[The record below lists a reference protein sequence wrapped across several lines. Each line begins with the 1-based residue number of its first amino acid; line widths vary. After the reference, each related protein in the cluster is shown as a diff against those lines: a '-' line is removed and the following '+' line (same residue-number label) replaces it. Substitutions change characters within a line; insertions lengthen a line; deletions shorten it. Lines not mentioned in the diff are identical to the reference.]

1 MKCIATAVFLFGGL
15 GWALAQNS
23 GNISGILKQHNGEVL
38 REATLELVEINKHT
52 LTDQDGKFSF
62 EHLTDG
68 DYHIKIQVIGSAEKT
83 IEVKVVQNEPA
94 VVNYQLEKENISAIQ
109 EITLSTVTNKF
120 SKKESPYVSKLP
132 LKNMETPQVYISVP
146 KELIQEQIAVN
157 LGSISKNI
165 PGAGIPMLANQGRVT
180 FLSRGFTTEPMV
192 RNGISGFA
200 YTTIDP
206 ANLEKIEAIKGPS
219 ATLFGSNLST
229 YGGLF
234 NRVTKKPFNGFG
246 GEVSFTAGSWNY
258 NRFTADVNTAVNKDK
273 TVLFRLNGAATFQ
286 KSFQDL
292 GFSNAV
298 SIAPSISYQINDR
311 LSLLF
316 DIEYGHEKATSVVR
330 FNPFLG
336 SNKVQSIADMGFPY
350 NRLFGSNGIP
360 YETEMMNIFAQM
372 NYKISDSWTSQTLVS
387 RAKSTIDGYIT
398 AINGTSDTMARLQ
411 VMKGNTNFIATNIQ
425 QNFIGDFQIL
435 GHRNRMIVGL
445 DYYNNANSFD
455 RVTVNGAPFDFT
467 GTAPYAVNQDAI
479 NNLAASGTPRIE
491 KNGDNSYAVYVS
503 DVFNITERFLAM
515 VSLRADR
522 YQNMGVTNI
531 AQNITTGDYWQTN
544 FSPKF
549 GLVYEVVK
557 DKVSVFGNY
566 MNGFTNKGGSDISGN
581 TFKPEQANQKEFG
594 LKGDLFGHRLVGTIS
609 YYDIDVKNMVR
620 QDPVNPLFSV
630 QDGGQ
635 RSKGFEV
642 EFTANPV
649 KGLNII
655 AGYAYNDSKMT
666 KADAKIDGLRP
677 ALSGP
682 SNLYNLWM
690 SYQMTGGQLKGLGIG
705 FGGNKGNHSFQT
717 NTTTAKVIIPA
728 YTTLDATLF
737 YDHKNFRAGIKVNNL
752 TNEKTWSV
760 RLTPQNPTQ
769 VLGSIAYKF

>member
-1 MKCIATAVFLFGGL
+1 MKRAVIVAFFFGGL
-15 GWALAQNS
+15 GWAFAQNS
-23 GNISGILKQHNGEVL
+23 GSISGTLKQYNGDNL
-38 REATLELVEINKHT
+38 SEATIELIETHKHT
-52 LTDQDGKFSF
+52 LTDQNGNFSF
-62 EHLTDG
+62 NELPEG
-68 DYHIKIQVIGSAEKT
+68 DYHLKIQIIGSNEK
-83 IEVKVVQNEPA
+83 IVEVHVKQNEPA
-94 VVNYQLEKENISAIQ
+94 VVNYQLEKENISVIQ

-132 LKNMETPQVYISVP
+132 LKNIETPQVYISVP

-165 PGAGIPMLANQGRVT
+165 PGSGIPMLANQGRVT

-234 NRVTKKPFNGFG
+234 NRVTKKPYNGFG
-246 GEVSFTAGSWNY
+246 GEVSYTAGSWNY
-258 NRFTADVNTAVNKDK
+258 NRFTADINTPVNKDK
-273 TVLFRLNGAATFQ
+273 TILFRLNGAATYQ

-292 GFSNAV
+292 GFSNAI
-298 SIAPSISYQINDR
+298 SMAPSISYQINDR

-330 FNPFLG
+330 FNPYLK

-350 NRLFGSNGIP
+350 NRLFGSNDIA

-372 NYKISDSWTSQTLVS
+372 NYKISDHWTSQTVFS
-387 RAKSTIDGYIT
+387 RARSTIDGYIT
-398 AINGTSDTMARLQ
+398 AINGTSDTKASLQ

-425 QNFIGDFQIL
+425 QNFIGDFQIS
-435 GHRNRMIVGL
+435 GHRNRLIIGL

-455 RVTVNGAPFDFT
+455 RVTVTGAPFDFT
-467 GTAPYAVNQDAI
+467 SNTPYSANQSTID
-479 NNLAASGTPRIE
+479 NLAASGIPRIE
-491 KNGDNSYAVYVS
+491 KNGDNSYAIYAS
-503 DVFNITERFLAM
+503 DVFNITDRFLAM

-522 YQNMGVTNI
+522 YQNLGVTDI
-531 AQNITTGDYWQTN
+531 AKNVNSGDYWQTN

-549 GLVYEVVK
+549 GLVYQVVK
-557 DKVSVFGNY
+557 DKVSIFGNY
-566 MNGFTNKGGSDISGN
+566 MNGFTNKGGSDINGN
-581 TFKPEQANQKEFG
+581 TFKPEQANQKEIG
-594 LKGDLFGHRLVGTIS
+594 IKGDLFGHKLVGTVS
-609 YYDIDVKNMVR
+609 YYDIDVKNTVR
-620 QDPVNPLFSV
+620 PDPVNNLYSL

-635 RSKGFEV
+635 RSKGVEV
-642 EFTANPV
+642 EFTANPFR
-649 KGLNII
+649 GFNII

-666 KADAKIDGLRP
+666 KAEEKINGLRP

-690 SYQMTGGQLKGLGIG
+690 SYQIMAGELKGLGVG

-728 YTTLDATLF
+728 YTTLDATVF

>member
-1 MKCIATAVFLFGGL
+1 MKCAVVVAFFFGGL
-15 GWALAQNS
+15 GWAFAQNS
-23 GNISGILKQHNGEVL
+23 GTISGTLKQHNGDNL
-38 REATLELVEINKHT
+38 PEATVELVEVNKHT
-52 LTDQDGKFSF
+52 LTDQNGKFNF
-62 EHLTDG
+62 NELAEG
-68 DYHIKIQVIGSAEKT
+68 DYHLKIQVIGSDE
-83 IEVKVVQNEPA
+83 KVVEVHVKQNEPA
-94 VVNYQLEKENISAIQ
+94 IVNYQLEKENISVIQ
-109 EITLSTVTNKF
+109 EITLSTITNKF

-132 LKNMETPQVYISVP
+132 LKNIETPQVYISVP

-165 PGAGIPMLANQGRVT
+165 PGSGIPMLANQGRVT

-192 RNGISGFA
+192 RNGISGFS

-234 NRVTKKPFNGFG
+234 NRVTKKPYNGFG
-246 GEVSFTAGSWNY
+246 GEVSYTAGSWNY
-258 NRFTADVNTAVNKDK
+258 NRFSLDVNTPVNKDK
-273 TVLFRLNGAATFQ
+273 TILFRLNGAATYQ

-292 GFSNAV
+292 GFSNAISV
-298 SIAPSISYQINDR
+298 APSISYQINDK

-316 DIEYGHEKATSVVR
+316 DIEYGHERATSVVR
-330 FNPFLG
+330 FNPYLK
-336 SNKVQSIADMGFPY
+336 SNKVQSIADMEFPY
-350 NRLFGSNGIP
+350 NRLFGSNDIA

-372 NYKISDSWTSQTLVS
+372 NYKISDHWTSQTVFS
-387 RAKSTIDGYIT
+387 RARSTIDGYIT
-398 AINGTSDTMARLQ
+398 AINGTSDTKASLQ

-435 GHRNRMIVGL
+435 GHRNRLIVGL

-455 RVTVNGAPFDFT
+455 RVTVTGAAFDFT
-467 GTAPYAVNQDAI
+467 SNTPYTANQSTID
-479 NNLAASGTPRIE
+479 NLAATGTPRIE
-491 KNGDNSYAVYVS
+491 KNGDNSYAVYAS
-503 DVFNITERFLAM
+503 NVFNITDRFLAM

-522 YQNMGVTNI
+522 YQNLGVTDIAKNI
-531 AQNITTGDYWQTN
+531 NSGDYWQTN

-549 GLVYEVVK
+549 GLVYQVVK
-557 DKVSVFGNY
+557 DKISIFGNY
-566 MNGFTNKGGSDISGN
+566 MNGFTNKGGSDINGN

-594 LKGDLFGHRLVGTIS
+594 VKGDLFGHKLVGTIS

-620 QDPVNPLFSV
+620 PDPVNNLYSV

-635 RSKGFEV
+635 RSKGVEV
-642 EFTANPV
+642 EFTANPF
-649 KGLNII
+649 KGFNVI

-666 KADAKIDGLRP
+666 KAEEKINGLRP

-690 SYQMTGGQLKGLGIG
+690 SYQLMQGELKGLGVG

-728 YTTLDATLF
+728 YTTLDATVF

>member
-1 MKCIATAVFLFGGL
+1 MKFAIITAFLFGGL
-15 GWALAQNS
+15 GWVSAQNS
-23 GNISGILKQHNGEVL
+23 GTISGVLKQHNGGVL
-38 REATLELVEINKHT
+38 SEATVEIIELNKHT
-52 LTDQDGKFSF
+52 LTDQDGSFSF
-62 EHLTDG
+62 DHLTDG
-68 DYHIKIQVIGSAEKT
+68 DYHIKIQVIGSDEK
-83 IEVKVVQNEPA
+83 IVAVSVKQNEPA
-94 VVNYQLEKENISAIQ
+94 VVNYRLEKENITAIQ
-109 EITLSTVTNKF
+109 EITLSTITNKF

-234 NRVTKKPFNGFG
+234 NRVTKKPYNGFG
-246 GEVSFTAGSWNY
+246 GEISYTAGSWNY
-258 NRFTADVNTAVNKDK
+258 NRFAVDVNTPVNKDK
-273 TVLFRLNGAATFQ
+273 TLLFRLNGAATYQ

-292 GFSNAV
+292 GFSNAI

-336 SNKVQSIADMGFPY
+336 SNKVQSIADMKFPY
-350 NRLFGSNGIP
+350 NRLFGSNDIA

-372 NYKISDSWTSQTLVS
+372 NYKISDHWTSQTVLS
-387 RAKSTIDGYIT
+387 RARSTIDGYIT
-398 AINGTSDTMARLQ
+398 AINGLSDTTARLQ

-435 GHRNRMIVGL
+435 GHRNRLIVGL

-455 RVTVNGAPFDFT
+455 RVTVNGTSFDFT
-467 GTAPYAVNQDAI
+467 GNAPYTANQSAI
-479 NNLAASGTPRIE
+479 DNLAATGIPRIE
-491 KNGDNSYAVYVS
+491 KNGDNSYAIYAS
-503 DVFNITERFLAM
+503 DVFNITDRFLAM

-522 YQNMGVTNI
+522 YQNLGVTNI
-531 AQNITTGDYWQTN
+531 AQNINSGDYWQTN
-544 FSPKF
+544 FSPKL
-549 GLVYEVVK
+549 GLVYQVIK
-557 DKVSVFGNY
+557 DKVSLFGNY
-566 MNGFTNKGGSDISGN
+566 MNGFTNKGGSDILGN
-581 TFKPEQANQKEFG
+581 TFKPEQANQTEFG
-594 LKGDLFGHRLVGTIS
+594 VKGDLFGHKLVGTIS

-620 QDPVNPLFSV
+620 PDPLNSMYSL

-635 RSKGFEV
+635 RSKGVEV
-642 EFTANPV
+642 EFTANPF
-649 KGLNII
+649 KGFNVI

-666 KADAKIDGLRP
+666 KADDKINGLRP

-690 SYQMTGGQLKGLGIG
+690 SYQIMNGELKGLGIG

-728 YTTLDATLF
+728 YTTLDATVF

-752 TNEKTWSV
+752 TNEQTWSV

>member
-1 MKCIATAVFLFGGL
+1 MKCAVGIALLFGGL
-15 GWALAQNS
+15 GWAFAQNS
-23 GNISGILKQHNGEVL
+23 GTISGTLKQYNGDNL
-38 REATLELVEINKHT
+38 PEATVELVETNKHT
-52 LTDQDGKFSF
+52 LTDQNGKFSF
-62 EHLTDG
+62 NELAEG
-68 DYHIKIQVIGSAEKT
+68 DYHLKIQVIGSDQK
-83 IEVKVVQNEPA
+83 IVEVKVKQNEPA
-94 VVNYQLEKENISAIQ
+94 VVNYQFEKENISVIQ
-109 EITLSTVTNKF
+109 EITLSTITNKF

-132 LKNMETPQVYISVP
+132 LKNIETPQVYISVP

-165 PGAGIPMLANQGRVT
+165 PGSGIPMLANQGRVT

-234 NRVTKKPFNGFG
+234 NRVTKKPYNGFG
-246 GEVSFTAGSWNY
+246 GEVSYTAGSWNY
-258 NRFTADVNTAVNKDK
+258 NRFTLDVNTPVNKDK
-273 TVLFRLNGAATFQ
+273 TILFRLNGAATYQ

-292 GFSNAV
+292 GFSNAISV
-298 SIAPSISYQINDR
+298 APSISYQINDR

-316 DIEYGHEKATSVVR
+316 DIEYGHERATSVVR
-330 FNPFLG
+330 FNPYLK
-336 SNKVQSIADMGFPY
+336 SNKIQSIADMEFPY
-350 NRLFGSNGIP
+350 NRLFGSNDIA

-372 NYKISDSWTSQTLVS
+372 NYKISDHWTSQTVFS
-387 RAKSTIDGYIT
+387 RARSTIDGYIT
-398 AINGTSDTMARLQ
+398 AINGTSDTKASLQ

-425 QNFIGDFQIL
+425 QNFIGDFSIL
-435 GHRNRMIVGL
+435 GHRNRLIVGL

-455 RVTVNGAPFDFT
+455 RVTVTGAAFDFT
-467 GTAPYAVNQDAI
+467 SNAPYSANQSTID
-479 NNLAASGTPRIE
+479 NLAATGTPRIE
-491 KNGDNSYAVYVS
+491 KNGDNSFAVYAS
-503 DVFNITERFLAM
+503 NVFNITDRFLAM

-522 YQNMGVTNI
+522 YQNLGVTDIAKNI
-531 AQNITTGDYWQTN
+531 NSGDYWQTN

-549 GLVYEVVK
+549 GLVYQVVK

-566 MNGFTNKGGSDISGN
+566 MNGFTNKGGSDINGN
-581 TFKPEQANQKEFG
+581 TFKPEQANQKEIG
-594 LKGDLFGHRLVGTIS
+594 IKGDLFSHKLVGTIS

-620 QDPVNPLFSV
+620 PDPVNNLYSV

-635 RSKGFEV
+635 RSKGVEV
-642 EFTANPV
+642 EFTANPFRGFNV
-649 KGLNII
+649 I

-666 KADAKIDGLRP
+666 KAEEKINGLRP

-690 SYQMTGGQLKGLGIG
+690 SYQIMNGELKGLGIG

-728 YTTLDATLF
+728 YTTLDATVF

>member
-1 MKCIATAVFLFGGL
+1 MKRAVIVAFFFGGL
-15 GWALAQNS
+15 GWAFAQNS
-23 GNISGILKQHNGEVL
+23 GSISGTLKQYNGDNL
-38 REATLELVEINKHT
+38 SEATIELIETHKHT
-52 LTDQDGKFSF
+52 LTDQNGNFSF
-62 EHLTDG
+62 NELPEG
-68 DYHIKIQVIGSAEKT
+68 DYHLKIQVIGSNEK
-83 IEVKVVQNEPA
+83 IVGVHVKQNEPA
-94 VVNYQLEKENISAIQ
+94 VVNYQLEKENISVIQ

-132 LKNMETPQVYISVP
+132 LKNIETPQVYLSVP

-165 PGAGIPMLANQGRVT
+165 PGSGIPMLANQGRVT

-234 NRVTKKPFNGFG
+234 NRVTKKPYNGFG
-246 GEVSFTAGSWNY
+246 GEVSYTAGSWNY
-258 NRFTADVNTAVNKDK
+258 NRFTADINTPVNKDK
-273 TVLFRLNGAATFQ
+273 TILFRLNGAATYQ

-292 GFSNAV
+292 GFSNAI
-298 SIAPSISYQINDR
+298 SMAPSISYQINDR

-330 FNPFLG
+330 FNPYLK

-350 NRLFGSNGIP
+350 NRLFGSNDIA

-372 NYKISDSWTSQTLVS
+372 NYKISDYWTSQTVFS
-387 RAKSTIDGYIT
+387 RARSTIDGYIT
-398 AINGTSDTMARLQ
+398 AINGTSDTKASLQ

-425 QNFIGDFQIL
+425 QNFIGDFQIS
-435 GHRNRMIVGL
+435 GHRNRLIIGL

-455 RVTVNGAPFDFT
+455 RVTVTGAPFDFT
-467 GTAPYAVNQDAI
+467 SNTPYSANQSTID
-479 NNLAASGTPRIE
+479 NLASSGTPRIE
-491 KNGDNSYAVYVS
+491 KNGDNSYAIYAS
-503 DVFNITERFLAM
+503 DVFNITDRFLAM

-522 YQNMGVTNI
+522 YQNLGVTDI
-531 AQNITTGDYWQTN
+531 AKNVNSGDYWQTN

-549 GLVYEVVK
+549 GLVYQVVK
-557 DKVSVFGNY
+557 DKVSIFGNY
-566 MNGFTNKGGSDISGN
+566 MNGFTNKGGSDINGN
-581 TFKPEQANQKEFG
+581 TFKPEQANQKEIG
-594 LKGDLFGHRLVGTIS
+594 IKGDLFGHKLVGTVS

-620 QDPVNPLFSV
+620 PDPVNNLYSL

-635 RSKGFEV
+635 RSKGVEV
-642 EFTANPV
+642 EFTANPFR
-649 KGLNII
+649 GFNII

-666 KADAKIDGLRP
+666 KAEEKINGLRP

-690 SYQMTGGQLKGLGIG
+690 SYQIMAGELKGLGVG

-728 YTTLDATLF
+728 YTTLDATVF